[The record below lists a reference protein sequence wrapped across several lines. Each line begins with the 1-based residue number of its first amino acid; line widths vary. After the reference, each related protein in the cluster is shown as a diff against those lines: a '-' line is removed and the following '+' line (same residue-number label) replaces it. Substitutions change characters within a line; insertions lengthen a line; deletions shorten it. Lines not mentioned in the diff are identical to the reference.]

1 VNVHDILFIGAG
13 ASALMAASHL
23 EGHDV
28 ALIDSNPKI
37 GAKLL
42 ISGGGKCN
50 LTNRFADSSHYKGD
64 AAFIEASFKAYDAS
78 DTLLFAKKHHLL
90 LEEREHGQ
98 VFCANS
104 AKDLV
109 SILARLSAFCTF
121 YLSTTVLHVKKENH
135 FIVTTTQGE
144 IRAKKLIVASGGL
157 SYASIGASDIGYK
170 IAQTFGHTLQ
180 TPSPA
185 LVGLTLQKEQFW
197 MKELSGIAMPVCIN
211 IEGKNFCEN
220 LLFAHKG
227 ISGPS
232 VLSASLY
239 WQKGALSIDFLPHI
253 KRMDVVFK
261 TNASK
266 QITTALGLPKRF
278 TKAFLDASGIEDKV
292 ISKLTPREKE
302 ILLTLKTYTFAPAGN
317 FGYTKAEVTRGGVST
332 HEINPQSFES
342 LKCENLYFIGEVLDV
357 TGELG
362 GFNFQWAFTS
372 ALRLSKDFFD
382 TVKVLN
388 LKGSE

>member
-1 VNVHDILFIGAG
+1 MKVHDIVFIGAG

-50 LTNRFADSSHYKGD
+50 LTNRFADSSHYVGD
-64 AAFIEASFKAYDAS
+64 AKIIASCFKTFDAS
-78 DTLLFAKKHHLL
+78 SMMAFAKKHALA
-90 LEEREHGQ
+90 LEERAHGQ
-98 VFCANS
+98 LFCANS

-109 SILARLSAFCTF
+109 SIFARLSAFCTF

-135 FIVTTTQGE
+135 FIITTNRGD
-144 IRAKKLIVASGGL
+144 IGAKKLIVASGGL

-170 IAQTFGHTLQ
+170 IAQTFGHTIE

-197 MKELSGIAMPVCIN
+197 MKELSGIAIPVCIEV
-211 IEGKNFCEN
+211 EGKRFCEN

-239 WQKGALSIDFLPHI
+239 WKKGAMSIDFLPQ
-253 KRMDVVFK
+253 VK
-261 TNASK
+261 TLEALLKCNAKK
-266 QITTALGLPKRF
+266 QVTTALGLPKRF
-278 TKAFLDASGIEDKV
+278 SKAFLDANGIEDKV
-292 ISKLTPREKE
+292 VSQLTSREKA
-302 ILLTLKTYTFAPAGN
+302 ILATLKHYTFSPAGN
-317 FGYTKAEVTRGGVST
+317 FGYTKAEVTRGGVRT
-332 HEINPQSFES
+332 YEINPESFES
-342 LKCENLYFIGEVLDV
+342 LKCNDLYFIGEVLDV

-362 GFNFQWAFTS
+362 GFNFQWAFAS
-372 ALRLSKDFFD
+372 AIRLAKAIF
-382 TVKVLN
+382 
-388 LKGSE
+388 